1 MDWIDFPLL
10 LHSNMSA
17 YLTNK
22 ITFEYI
28 KMSSSEQK
36 RSGAQVAMPQPVAR
50 ALRRL
55 GQDISAARRM
65 RRLSQEDLAQRIG
78 TSLSTVRRM
87 EDGYP
92 GTALHTFLRA
102 LHVLGRLD
110 DLAQAMALEND
121 VLGMELVRE
130 QLPQRVRTS
139 ANKKRQADSVVGKVN
154 TPAPADDLEGF

>member
-1 MDWIDFPLL
+1 MMP
-10 LHSNMSA
+10 
-17 YLTNK
+17 
-22 ITFEYI
+22 
-28 KMSSSEQK
+28 SSKQK
-36 RSGAQVAMPQPVAR
+36 HAGAQVAMPQPVAR

-55 GQDISAARRM
+55 GQDISVARRM

-110 DLAQAMALEND
+110 DLAQAMTLEND
-121 VLGMELVRE
+121 ALGMELVRE

-139 ANKKRQADSVVGKVN
+139 AGRKRRAAPVVDKGDV
-154 TPAPADDLEGF
+154 PAPADDLEGF

>member
-1 MDWIDFPLL
+1 MP
-10 LHSNMSA
+10 SPN
-17 YLTNK
+17 
-22 ITFEYI
+22 
-28 KMSSSEQK
+28 QK

-110 DLAQAMALEND
+110 DLVKVMTLEND
-121 VLGMELVRE
+121 ALGMELVRE

-139 ANKKRQADSVVGKVN
+139 SGKKRPIVRPETAAGEGD
-154 TPAPADDLEGF
+154 APADELEGF

>member
-1 MDWIDFPLL
+1 
-10 LHSNMSA
+10 
-17 YLTNK
+17 
-22 ITFEYI
+22 
-28 KMSSSEQK
+28 MSSSEKK

-55 GQDISAARRM
+55 GQNISAARRM

-110 DLAQAMALEND
+110 DLAQAITLEND
-121 VLGMELVRE
+121 ALGLDLLRE

-139 ANKKRQADSVVGKVN
+139 AGRKRQAAHVVDKGDAR
-154 TPAPADDLEGF
+154 APADDLEGF

>member
-1 MDWIDFPLL
+1 MHVIFRPKNPG
-10 LHSNMSA
+10 S
-17 YLTNK
+17 
-22 ITFEYI
+22 
-28 KMSSSEQK
+28 
-36 RSGAQVAMPQPVAR
+36 RVALPRPVDR
-50 ALRRL
+50 ALHRL
-55 GQDISAARRM
+55 GQDISTARRV

-110 DLAQAMALEND
+110 DVMKVMATEND
-121 VLGMELVRE
+121 ALGMELVRE

-139 ANKKRQADSVVGKVN
+139 RGSKVRVAR
-154 TPAPADDLEGF
+154 PATAKEDAADDTDELKGF

>member
-1 MDWIDFPLL
+1 
-10 LHSNMSA
+10 
-17 YLTNK
+17 
-22 ITFEYI
+22 
-28 KMSSSEQK
+28 MSSSEQK

-55 GQDISAARRM
+55 GQDISVARRM

-110 DLAQAMALEND
+110 DLAQAMTLEND
-121 VLGMELVRE
+121 ALGMELVRE

-139 ANKKRQADSVVGKVN
+139 AGRKRQAASVVDKGDAR
-154 TPAPADDLEGF
+154 TPADDLEGF

>member
-1 MDWIDFPLL
+1 MP
-10 LHSNMSA
+10 
-17 YLTNK
+17 
-22 ITFEYI
+22 
-28 KMSSSEQK
+28 SSEQK
-36 RSGAQVAMPQPVAR
+36 RSGAQVALPRPVDR
-50 ALRRL
+50 ALHRL
-55 GQDISAARRM
+55 GQDISTARRM

-102 LHVLGRLD
+102 LQVLGRLD
-110 DLAQAMALEND
+110 AVVKVMAMEND

-139 ANKKRQADSVVGKVN
+139 RGSKPGVGR
-154 TPAPADDLEGF
+154 PATAKESTADDVDELEGF

>member
-1 MDWIDFPLL
+1 MP
-10 LHSNMSA
+10 
-17 YLTNK
+17 
-22 ITFEYI
+22 
-28 KMSSSEQK
+28 SSEQK
-36 RSGAQVAMPQPVAR
+36 RSGAQVALPRPVER
-50 ALRRL
+50 ALHRL
-55 GQDISAARRM
+55 GQDISTARRV

-102 LHVLGRLD
+102 LQVLGRLE
-110 DLAQAMALEND
+110 AVVKVMAMEND

-139 ANKKRQADSVVGKVN
+139 RGSKPRVDRPATGKES
-154 TPAPADDLEGF
+154 TADDADELEGF

>member
-1 MDWIDFPLL
+1 MP
-10 LHSNMSA
+10 
-17 YLTNK
+17 T
-22 ITFEYI
+22 T
-28 KMSSSEQK
+28 EQ
-36 RSGAQVAMPQPVAR
+36 RNSGLRTAMPRPVER

-55 GQDISAARRM
+55 GQDISTGRRM

-102 LHVLGRLD
+102 LHVLGRLED
-110 DLAQAMALEND
+110 MTKVMAMEND
-121 VLGMELVRE
+121 TLGMELVRE

-139 ANKKRQADSVVGKVN
+139 SGRKGQVARPATVKEGAADA
-154 TPAPADDLEGF
+154 TDQLEGF

>member
-1 MDWIDFPLL
+1 
-10 LHSNMSA
+10 
-17 YLTNK
+17 
-22 ITFEYI
+22 
-28 KMSSSEQK
+28 MSSSEQK
-36 RSGAQVAMPQPVAR
+36 RSGARVAMPQPVAR

-87 EDGYP
+87 EDGHP

-110 DLAQAMALEND
+110 DLAQAMTLEND
-121 VLGMELVRE
+121 ALGMELVRE

-139 ANKKRQADSVVGKVN
+139 AGRKRQAAPVVGKGDA
-154 TPAPADDLEGF
+154 PAPADDLEGF

>member
-1 MDWIDFPLL
+1 M
-10 LHSNMSA
+10 
-17 YLTNK
+17 Y
-22 ITFEYI
+22 
-28 KMSSSEQK
+28 SSGQK
-36 RSGAQVAMPQPVAR
+36 LSGAQVAMPQPVAR

-102 LHVLGRLD
+102 LHILGRLD
-110 DLAQAMALEND
+110 DLTQALTLEND
-121 VLGMELVRE
+121 ALGMELVRE
-130 QLPQRVRTS
+130 QLPRRIRTS
-139 ANKKRQADSVVGKVN
+139 AGRKRQAVPVVGKGDAS
-154 TPAPADDLEGF
+154 APADDLEGF